1 MAEYEKA
8 WAWFLLAFIP
18 VIGPAIIWLVK
29 KDKNEGLAKVAGIL
43 AIAQLLAI
51 VVPMIGWLLYLGLLI
66 YYYFQ
71 DKENI
76 YRAWYMYFGLGL
88 IGWIVVMVSDTPS
101 EVKKDVSTHLVVAFV
116 LALIVAAAVVLYGV
130 AMFNVMGS
138 MMMQ

>member
-1 MAEYEKA
+1 M
-8 WAWFLLAFIP
+8 
-18 VIGPAIIWLVK
+18 IGPAIIWLVK

-76 YRAWYMYFGLGL
+76 YRAWYMYFALGL

-138 MMMQ
+138 MMAQ

>member
-76 YRAWYMYFGLGL
+76 YRAWYMYFALGL

-138 MMMQ
+138 MMAQ

>member
-1 MAEYEKA
+1 MA
-8 WAWFLLAFIP
+8 
-18 VIGPAIIWLVK
+18 
-29 KDKNEGLAKVAGIL
+29 
-43 AIAQLLAI
+43 
-51 VVPMIGWLLYLGLLI
+51 LYLGLLI

-76 YRAWYMYFGLGL
+76 YRAWYMYFALGL

-138 MMMQ
+138 MMAQ